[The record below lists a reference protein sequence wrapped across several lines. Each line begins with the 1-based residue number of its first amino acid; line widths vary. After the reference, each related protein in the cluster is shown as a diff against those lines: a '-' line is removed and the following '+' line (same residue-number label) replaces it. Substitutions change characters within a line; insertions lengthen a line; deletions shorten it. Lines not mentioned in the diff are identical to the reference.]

1 MIFHADLRLW
11 IERFVWMRKIVSLG
25 ISILEDKKKSH
36 LRNLQIQRYIRKNAK
51 MYQFCTYT
59 IHRKEQDLEDPGIQ
73 CFADRKDML
82 HEFANLSQVQEFKVF
97 GFRNLIDMQLTR

>member
-1 MIFHADLRLW
+1 M
-11 IERFVWMRKIVSLG
+11 
-25 ISILEDKKKSH
+25 
-36 LRNLQIQRYIRKNAK
+36 
-51 MYQFCTYT
+51 
-59 IHRKEQDLEDPGIQ
+59 EDPGIQ